1 MAGFSPWSASG
12 LLAGAGQ
19 RLTVAAGTIAC
30 LWLAVLWASLGVAPP
45 ATQRGTVPAET
56 TRPPP
61 PAPLHAVAV
70 AATPAP
76 GGGQFDRFGIEM
88 QPAPAPVNA
97 GGDVAFFARLMRS
110 AAGEALFLSR
120 DGKTVVVA
128 NAGAPAPGGGTLSG
142 FTEHPAPALNKAGTV
157 AFAAT
162 IDGGRS
168 TDAVLTWARGRLAS
182 VAQSG
187 VKAPDIAG
195 GVFFDFGRPAIN
207 DAGDVAFLTTIRHG
221 HEMLDAVYVNAKG
234 KLAKIV
240 AAGDAAPDGGV
251 FSAIAAPVLN
261 NRGVVAFAALVEQ
274 GQRPAGIFVATDGA
288 LRRAVGAGDA
298 APDGGIYA
306 RLSENIG
313 IDDAGHIAFTAFL
326 GQTATRAGIFLAG
339 EHDVK
344 RAAALGTAAPGGGRF
359 ASFGDTPS
367 LAPDGKLAFI
377 AAIDGANGSTGAFSY
392 GPDGLARIA
401 TVGDSVAGARPIAYF
416 PLNAAI
422 AAGPGTRVTF
432 HAGFKSGDEQVDAIV
447 LFAPVIQP

>member
-1 MAGFSPWSASG
+1 MAGFSPWSASW

-45 ATQRGTVPAET
+45 ATQLGNVPAET
-56 TRPPP
+56 TSPP
-61 PAPLHAVAV
+61 PAAPLRAIAV

-110 AAGEALFLSR
+110 AAGEALFLSH
-120 DGKTVVVA
+120 DGKSIVVA
-128 NAGAPAPGGGTLSG
+128 TGGGPAPGGGTLSG
-142 FTEHPAPALNKAGTV
+142 FTEHPAPALNKAGTL

-168 TDAVLTWARGRLAS
+168 TDAVLTWARGRLPI

-195 GVFFDFGRPAIN
+195 GVFFDFGRPSIN

-221 HEMLDAVYVNAKG
+221 RETLDAIYLNAKG
-234 KLAKIV
+234 KLTRIV

-261 NRGVVAFAALVEQ
+261 GKGVVAFPALVEQ
-274 GQRPAGIFVATDGA
+274 GQRPAGIFAATDGA
-288 LRRAVGAGDA
+288 LRRVIGAGDA
-298 APDGGIYA
+298 APEGGIYA

-313 IDDAGHIAFTAFL
+313 IDDAGHIAFAAFL
-326 GQTATRAGIFLAG
+326 AQTAPRAGIFIAG
-339 EHDVK
+339 EHGVS
-344 RAAALGTAAPGGGRF
+344 RVAALGTPAPGGGIF

-367 LAPDGKLAFI
+367 LAPDGRLAFI
-377 AAIDGANGSTGAFSY
+377 AAIDGGNGSTGAFTY

-401 TVGDSVAGARPIAYF
+401 TVGDSIADARRIAYF

-422 AAGPGTRVTF
+422 AAGPGNRVTF
-432 HAGFKSGDEQVDAIV
+432 HAGFRSGDDQVDAIV
-447 LFAPVIQP
+447 LFAPAAR